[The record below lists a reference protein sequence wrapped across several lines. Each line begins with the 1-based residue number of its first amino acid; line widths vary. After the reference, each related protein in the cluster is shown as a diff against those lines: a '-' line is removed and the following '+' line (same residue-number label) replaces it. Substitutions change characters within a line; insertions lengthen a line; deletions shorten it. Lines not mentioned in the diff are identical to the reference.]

1 MSRFPFPAMLIMAAL
16 IILPAAATDGIGGN
30 QGYFSITST
39 PAGAAISF
47 DGFYAGTTP
56 ATIPVYTTA
65 SPQHT
70 ISLSLEGYQSWVKTY
85 IGNPLP
91 GETIPIHAD
100 LVFIPVTQPTRLPGS
115 GKGYYTIAS
124 SPTGAN
130 VYFDNVYKGLT
141 PVTVELS
148 PTGTPGHTIRV
159 TLSGYQDWIAAYQG
173 NPEDG
178 QTIQVMAYL
187 TPVTQYGSVSVDS
200 VPSQATATLDASSS
214 QITPCTFG
222 NIPPGSH
229 TLQVGKSGYQ
239 TWSTVISVSAG
250 KNTHVS
256 AFLSAITPDTG
267 SIYATTVPQGASVY
281 VDGVYYGPS
290 PQIASGLAVGTHQVR
305 LSLDGFQD
313 WVGQVEVMAG
323 KTTTI
328 SRTLPVSPTIPPTPV
343 PGTGTLTVAS
353 NPAGAQV
360 YLDNVYLGITPITL
374 PSVTGGTHQLLI
386 RLSGYNDW
394 QATVQV
400 AAGQTTPVDATMVP
414 AAPAGVPLS
423 PVLAVLALGILGMAV
438 AGRKK

>member
-1 MSRFPFPAMLIMAAL
+1 MSRFLVPAMLIMAAL
-16 IILPAAATDGIGGN
+16 IVLTAAAADGIGGN

-39 PAGAAISF
+39 PSGAAISF

-65 SPQHT
+65 PPQHT
-70 ISLSLEGYQSWVKTY
+70 ISLSLEGYQAWVKTY
-85 IGNPLP
+85 IGNPLA

-100 LVFIPVTQPTRLPGS
+100 LVFIPVTQPTHMPGS
-115 GKGYYTIAS
+115 GTGYYAIAS
-124 SPTGAN
+124 TPTGAN
-130 VYFDNVYKGLT
+130 VYFDNVYQGLT
-141 PVTVELS
+141 PVTVKVS

-159 TLSGYQDWIAAYQG
+159 TLSGYQDWISAYQG

-200 VPSQATATLDASSS
+200 VPSQATAILDASSS

-229 TLQVGKSGYQ
+229 TLQVAKSGYQ
-239 TWSTVISVSAG
+239 TWSTVISVSPG

-256 AFLSAITPDTG
+256 ATLSAITPDTG

-281 VDGVYYGPS
+281 VDGIYYGPS
-290 PQIASGLAVGTHQVR
+290 PQIASGLATGTHQVR
-305 LSLDGFQD
+305 LSLAGFQD
-313 WVGQVEVMAG
+313 WVGQVEVIGG

-328 SRTLPVSPTIPPTPV
+328 SRTLSVSPTVPPTPV

-386 RLSGYNDW
+386 RLSGYTDW

-400 AAGQTTPVDATMVP
+400 ATGQTTPVDATLVP
-414 AAPAGVPLS
+414 AAPTGVPLS
-423 PVLAVLALGILGMAV
+423 PPLAILALAILGMAV

>member
-91 GETIPIHAD
+91 GEAIPIHAD